1 MSARVASVVR
11 NIILVRHGETD
22 WNLVGRWQGTT
33 DIPLSDAGRA
43 QARELGERLRGA
55 GIARVHASH
64 LSRAKETA
72 DIVAAMLDLRAP
84 VVVDARLRE
93 RGYGCFEGLTR
104 DECAARF
111 PEPWARYQAD
121 RRAVPPDAEPQAEI
135 IARVMAAMHDIAT
148 ATDLPSDGPVLV
160 VSHGGSIRSFVH
172 AAVGVLLPPLGNGA
186 DVRMRF
192 DGARFQLTD
201 GVA

>member
-1 MSARVASVVR
+1 MAAGVR
-11 NIILVRHGETD
+11 NVILVRHGETE

-43 QARELGERLRGA
+43 QARDLGQRLRGA
-55 GIARVHASH
+55 GITRVHTSH
-64 LSRAKETA
+64 LSRARETA
-72 DIVAAMLDLRAP
+72 DIVAATWDLRVP
-84 VVVDARLRE
+84 VIVDERLRE
-93 RGYGCFEGLTR
+93 RGYGGFEGLTR

-111 PEPWARYQAD
+111 PQAWAEYQAD

-135 IARVMAAMHDIAT
+135 IARVMAAMHEIAA
-148 ATDLPSDGPVLV
+148 ATDLPPTTPVLV

-186 DVRMRF
+186 IVQLRF
-192 DGARFQLTD
+192 DGARFRLTD
-201 GVA
+201 GGA